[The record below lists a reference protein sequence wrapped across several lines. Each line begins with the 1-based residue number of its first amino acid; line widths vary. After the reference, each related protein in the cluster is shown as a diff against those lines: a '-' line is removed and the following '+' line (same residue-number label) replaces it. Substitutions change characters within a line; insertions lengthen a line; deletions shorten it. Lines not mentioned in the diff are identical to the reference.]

1 MFKFAVTLTLSLTV
15 FAAVASSDQLTS
27 APATKNSIQ
36 VIVQNEA
43 IAPGLCRLHFE
54 NASTKDVACK

>member
-15 FAAVASSDQLTS
+15 FAAIASSDQLVL
-27 APATKNSIQ
+27 APASKNTIQ
-36 VIVQNEA
+36 IIVQNEV